1 MQGRVFVEQVGD
13 EGQVELGV
21 AADDVG
27 GGDELAAAEALCL
40 LQHALGSLH
49 IILLLPGT
57 NGTSASPAPALHPP
71 HLALLAG
78 C

>member
-27 GGDELAAAEALCL
+27 GGDELAAAEALGL
-40 LQHALGSLH
+40 LQHALGPLH
-49 IILLLPGT
+49 VVLLLPGT
-57 NGTSASPAPALHPP
+57 NGMSASPPALHPP
-71 HLALLAG
+71 HLGLLVG
-78 C
+78 I

>member
-27 GGDELAAAEALCL
+27 GGDELAAAEALSL

-49 IILLLPGT
+49 VILLLPHKRDI
-57 NGTSASPAPALHPP
+57 SLPLALLHT
-71 HLALLAG
+71 HLALPVG
-78 C
+78 I